1 MKLKALVDFIRTK
14 LNSFFTKNISVEDR
28 YTQAA
33 VDVIDEMHRL
43 KTVKEKSVGEES
55 RLRKLADEKIKQA
68 VQKEDEIRR
77 LNAEGSGPVVTH
89 AKLAILFRRTA
100 TALIEKADGLAGMR
114 IEIAKAVVSLDDQRQ
129 DLAVKLE
136 YIRET
141 RAANELGISC
151 ADDVIEI
158 AALTKVNVEDVMM
171 RIETFNG
178 HQQTEV
184 TDSEVAALIA
194 SLK

>member
-1 MKLKALVDFIRTK
+1 MKLKELVQFIRTK
-14 LNSFFTKNISVEDR
+14 MTSFFTKNTSVEDR
-28 YTQAA
+28 YMQAA
-33 VDVIDEMHRL
+33 NNVIDEMLRL
-43 KTVKEKSVGEES
+43 KTAKEKSVGEES
-55 RLRKLADEKIKQA
+55 RLRKLAEEKTKQA
-68 VQKEDEIRR
+68 IQKENEIRR
-77 LNAEGSGPVVTH
+77 INKDGSGPVVTH

-100 TALIEKADGLAGMR
+100 TALIEKADGLANMR
-114 IEIAKAVVSLDDQRQ
+114 TEIAKAVVSLDDQRQ

-141 RAANELGISC
+141 KAANDLGISC
-151 ADDVIEI
+151 AADVVEL

-184 TDSEVAALIA
+184 TDYEVEELIA